1 MTLEQHGEGE
11 GVLALGED
19 ERVVE
24 ELPFLDL
31 GELVGA
37 VVAVVN
43 EGPFLRNV
51 DLECGADG
59 LDV

>member
-1 MTLEQHGEGE
+1 MTLEQDGEGE
-11 GVLALGED
+11 GVAALGEN

-31 GELVGA
+31 GVLVGA
-37 VVAVVN
+37 VVAMMS
-43 EGPFLRNV
+43 EGSFLRNV
-51 DLECGADG
+51 NLECGVDG